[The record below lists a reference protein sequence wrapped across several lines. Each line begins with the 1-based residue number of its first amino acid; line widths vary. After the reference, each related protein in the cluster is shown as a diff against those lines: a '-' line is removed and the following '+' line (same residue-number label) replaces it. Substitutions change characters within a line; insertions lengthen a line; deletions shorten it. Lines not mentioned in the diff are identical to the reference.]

1 MKLTCS
7 FLPLFAAF
15 LHLAVGHPSNVNG
28 DAGLLKPRRTTSLLI
43 SPPGI
48 PPLPQAQPPAAGV
61 ATQASTTTPLN
72 LDNIQGDILVGQ
84 KKNKEL
90 FFFFSIND
98 ATTFKSKLQSDIS
111 ALITSTNQLL
121 SVSTQPLT
129 AVNIAFSK
137 TGLDTLGITDD
148 LGDVLFNAGQE
159 ATANVMG
166 DDLNNWLPVFL
177 NQTIHGLFILFSDTE
192 ASIDSELAN
201 IQSILGTSITEL
213 YRLAGAARPGS
224 EAGHEHFGFLDG
236 IAQPAL
242 DGFDTTVLPGQF
254 LIPPGIIIVG
264 ADGDLFPD
272 SRPDW
277 AKDGSFLAFR
287 QLQQLVPEFNQFLTD
302 NPLPVPG
309 LTPAQGSELLGARM
323 IGRWKSGAPVDLSPL
338 QDDPVL
344 GADPTRNNNF
354 TYMHPGFDFTSDQT
368 HCPFA
373 AHTRKAF
380 PRADFSDPE
389 AIVQNHMIRS
399 GLPYGPEVTDAE
411 AASGTTSIDRGLA
424 FVAYQDD
431 INNGLF
437 FVQANWFD
445 IPGFIFGKSDPTPGY
460 DPILGQIVTVSSQ
473 TGPRF
478 TSGLDPTD
486 PDRDFT
492 LPDFIISRGGEY
504 FFSPPI
510 SAITAGLNV

>member
-7 FLPLFAAF
+7 VLSLFVPLIQLAA
-15 LHLAVGHPSNVNG
+15 AHPSNIN
-28 DAGLLKPRRTTSLLI
+28 DALRSSRPRRTTSLLI
-43 SPPGI
+43 NAPGI
-48 PPLPQAQPPAAGV
+48 PPLPQARPSAALAAAV
-61 ATQASTTTPLN
+61 STTTLN

-84 KKNKEL
+84 RKNKEL

-98 ATTFKSKLQSDIS
+98 PTTFQRKLQSDIAARVTS
-111 ALITSTNQLL
+111 AHQLL
-121 SVSTQPLT
+121 SVSTQPIT
-129 AVNIAFSK
+129 AVNLAFSK
-137 TGLDTLGITDD
+137 TGLDKLGITDD
-148 LGDVLFNAGQE
+148 LGDILFNVGQE
-159 ATANVMG
+159 ATAPVMG
-166 DDLNNWLPVFL
+166 DDLNTWLPVFL
-177 NQTIHGLFILFSDTE
+177 NQTIHGLFIIFSDTDDN
-192 ASIDSELAN
+192 INSELVK
-201 IQSILGTSITEL
+201 IQSILGNSITEL
-213 YRLAGAARPGS
+213 HSLAGAARPGN

-242 DGFDTTVLPGQF
+242 EGFDTTVLPGQF

-272 SRPDW
+272 SRPGW
-277 AKDGSFLAFR
+277 ATDGSFLAFR
-287 QLQQLVPEFNQFLTD
+287 QLEQLVPEFNAFLAN

-309 LTPAQGSELLGARM
+309 LTRAQGSELLGARM
-323 IGRWKSGAPVDLSPL
+323 VGRWKSGAPIDLTPL
-338 QDDPVL
+338 RDDPVL
-344 GADPTRNNNF
+344 GADPMRNNNF
-354 TYMHPGFDFTSDQT
+354 TYEHPGFNFISDQT

-380 PRADFSDPE
+380 PRADFPAPE
-389 AIVQNHMIRS
+389 IIVPNHIIRS
-399 GLPYGPEVTDAE
+399 SLPYGPEVTDAE
-411 AASGTTSIDRGLA
+411 AASSTTSTERGLA

-431 INNGLF
+431 INSGMF
-437 FVQANWFD
+437 FIQSNWFD

-460 DPILGQIVTVSSQ
+460 DPLLGQIVSASGQ

-486 PDRDFT
+486 PNRDFT

-510 SAITAGLNV
+510 SALAAGLSV